1 MSIKEIEQLF
11 EKGIFNQVK
20 IIKEDDNLYKVR
32 SSYTEALG
40 YNSSVFLLY
49 DDPLW
54 VLSDLGYNSID
65 LGFDI
70 EEKYNLP
77 EAKVTQQI
85 IRKYNLCI
93 EPVLEKYQVENRD
106 GELVI
111 YITDG
116 DYAGA
121 LSRFCQALIEISKI
135 DKSAYM

>member
-1 MSIKEIEQLF
+1 MDIQEIKQLF
-11 EKGIFNQVK
+11 EKGIDSRVTL
-20 IIKEDDNLYKVR
+20 IKDDDNLYKVR
-32 SSYTEALG
+32 TSYTDALG
-40 YNSSVFLLY
+40 FSLSVFLLY
-49 DDPLW
+49 EDPLW
-54 VLSDLGYNSID
+54 VLTDLGYNFID

-121 LSRFCQALIEISKI
+121 LSRFCQALIEISEI
-135 DKSAYM
+135 DKRLYL